1 MLLLDVK
8 REGGRSEKVER
19 CFIYSLE
26 RPMFLCEVGNCSD
39 ITGHQSPAK
48 PQNLAEILRNYRVG
62 LPCPRGHCVK
72 RPVCQ
77 QDGPWGTLICSF
89 RLWESLSGMWLQSHS
104 IRRLSLA
111 RLLLNQGPACTC
123 ACSIESDSTTPWT
136 VAHQAPLSTGFSRQ
150 EYWSG

>member
-39 ITGHQSPAK
+39 ITGRQSPAK

-77 QDGPWGTLICSF
+77 QDRPWGTLICSF
-89 RLWESLSGMWLQSHS
+89 RLWEKSVWGVAPVTLHQEAQPGLAIIESRPCVCAQ
-104 IRRLSLA
+104 LSLT
-111 RLLLNQGPACTC
+111 LQLHGL
-123 ACSIESDSTTPWT
+123 
-136 VAHQAPLSTGFSRQ
+136 
-150 EYWSG
+150 